1 MMLRQSKHDKLF
13 KMNKTQHYIQGQ
25 WQSGNGE
32 GIPVF
37 DSITGA
43 HFTSTTV
50 EGLDVPSIL
59 QYGRDKGDTLRK
71 MTFQQRGNML
81 KSLAL
86 YLEKRKQAFYEIS
99 YRTGATKRD
108 SWVDIEGGFGNLFA
122 NASLRKLFPNQT
134 YHVEGDPIDLSRGGR
149 FMAHHIMVPRE
160 GVAVHINAF
169 NFPVWGMLEK
179 CAVNWMAGMPAVVL
193 PAPQTAYLTE
203 AVVREIIA
211 SGILPEGSLQLISG
225 TARNI
230 LDTVQSQDVVTFTGS
245 AKIGRI
251 LKNHPQ
257 LTAESV
263 PFTMEADS
271 LNAAILGRD
280 AVPGTPEFDLFVKEV
295 RTEMTTKCG
304 QKCTAIRR
312 IIVPQELIEDVQIA
326 LIHQLDKVT
335 IGDPRLREVR
345 MGSLVNDAQRN
356 SVKEQVAKIAE
367 SAAIVYGNTDDFE
380 TIGADSQKGAFMKPI
395 VLRED
400 HPLQNEQAHVTEA
413 FGPVSTIMPYTTLE
427 DAITLAKMGKGSLV
441 SSIITNDD
449 KIAREYAINAAS
461 HHGRILILNRESAKQ
476 STGHGSPLPGLIHGG
491 PGRAGGGE
499 EMGGMR
505 GIKHYLQRC
514 AIQGSPTTLTTVTG
528 IYQPKGAYTE
538 APAHPF
544 TYHWEDIKPGMSLKT
559 HNRTITD
566 TDIVNFGNITWDHFY
581 AHTDITSLDG
591 SIFEKRTAHGY
602 FIISMAAGLF
612 VYPNKGPVAANYGLE
627 EIRFLRPIYNNDTL
641 YVRLTCKQKVDRDS
655 RGTEHPSGIVKWYV
669 EVFDTNVDTANA
681 ILPKGAEKEDPLVC
695 IATILT
701 MVEKK
706 QEVFTET
713 TTKVIESCLATLS
726 EDHKAQW
733 GIMTPQHMVEHL
745 EYTYKIASGE
755 IQDFDIATPEKYL
768 EKTHD
773 SLYNFEKF
781 PVNSNFPGLEKNTLA
796 LLQHPDLKTAKE
808 KFLEERFKYLTFF
821 KENPDTI
828 LKNLVFGELNK
839 YEWYLLERKHLNHH
853 FEQFNLLD

>member
-1 MMLRQSKHDKLF
+1 MQ
-13 KMNKTQHYIQGQ
+13 KTQHYIQGQ

-37 DSITGA
+37 DSITGE
-43 HFTSTTV
+43 HFTNTTV
-50 EGLDVPSIL
+50 EGLDIPSIL
-59 QYGRDKGDTLRK
+59 QYGRNKGATLRN

-86 YLEKRKQAFYEIS
+86 HLTKKKQAFYDIS

-211 SGILPEGSLQLISG
+211 SGILPEGALQLISG
-225 TARNI
+225 TAKNI
-230 LDTVQSQDVVTFTGS
+230 LDTVNSQDVVTFTGS

-271 LNAAILGRD
+271 LNAAILGKD
-280 AVPGTPEFDLFVKEV
+280 AVPGTPEFDLFIKEV
-295 RTEMTTKCG
+295 RNEMTTKCG

-312 IIVPQELIEDVQIA
+312 IIVPSDLIEDVQIA
-326 LIHQLDKVT
+326 LANQLDKVT

-345 MGSLVNDAQRN
+345 MGSLVSAAQRN
-356 SVKEQVAKIAE
+356 SVNEQVAKIAE
-367 SAAIVYGNTDDFE
+367 TAEIVYGNNEDFE
-380 TIGADSQKGAFMKPI
+380 AIGADSKKGAFMKP
-395 VLRED
+395 VLMRED
-400 HPLQNEQAHVTEA
+400 HPLQNENAHVTEA
-413 FGPVSTIMPYTTLE
+413 FGPVSTLMPYNTLE
-427 DAITLAKMGKGSLV
+427 DAIMLAKMGKGSLV
-441 SSIITNDD
+441 SSIVTNDD
-449 KIAREYAINAAS
+449 KIATQYAVNAAS

-476 STGHGSPLPGLIHGG
+476 STGHGSPLPSLVHGG

-514 AIQGSPTTLTTVTG
+514 AIQGSPTTLTEVTG
-528 IYQPKGAYTE
+528 IYQPKSAYKE
-538 APAHPF
+538 APQHPF
-544 TYHWEDIKPGMSLKT
+544 KYHWEDIQPGMSLKT

-581 AHTDITSLDG
+581 AHTDTTSLDG

-627 EIRFLRPIYNNDTL
+627 EIRFLRPIYDGDTL

-655 RGTEHPSGIVKWYV
+655 RGQEHPSGIVKWYV
-669 EVFDTNVDTANA
+669 EIFDANVDTANA
-681 ILPKGAEKEDPLVC
+681 ILPDGAEKEDPLVC

-706 QEVFTET
+706 QEVFTEMT
-713 TTKVIESCLATLS
+713 TETIKSCLSKLS
-726 EDHKAQW
+726 ENSTPKW

-745 EYTYKIASGE
+745 EYTYKIAAGE
-755 IQDFDIATPEKYL
+755 IQDFEIATPEKYL
-768 EKTHD
+768 DITHD
-773 SLYNFEKF
+773 SLYNFKKF
-781 PVNSNFPGLEKNTLA
+781 PQNSRFPQLEKDTLA
-796 LLQHPDLKTAKE
+796 PLVHPDLETAKE
-808 KFLEERFKYLTFF
+808 KFFEQRFKYLAFF
-821 KENPDTI
+821 QENPEAI

-839 YEWYLLERKHLNHH
+839 YESYLLERKHLNHH
-853 FEQFNLLD
+853 FEQFGLL